1 MKDIDVLIE
10 ALPYI
15 KKFHDKKILIKYG
28 GHAMIDK
35 DSMSSTARD
44 TVLLKYVG
52 MRPLIVHGG
61 GPEISRSMDKL
72 GKEPEFIQGLRVTDD
87 ETMEIIEMVLVGKI
101 STEIVSQLFNHD
113 GNAISVSGKD
123 SSLIFAHKKG
133 ARKIEGIEEPHLM
146 ECLQGN
152 YEHIRSEMPRTDK
165 ERQRYLANLIRI
177 IGADEY
183 CAPQEIYLFQ
193 IIAGRLGL
201 NQMHVISLFLA
212 YTSGSFFK
220 GDAAN
225 KITQSFMKNYIDPLH
240 KYHADNIKHIRLMYD
255 MVGKYTERLQDIQAD
270 REQLRQNLIKTTKFL
285 LENQI
290 LVKEF
295 AKVGINFEA
304 LLKSEE
310 NKALTKYF

>member
-15 KKFHDKKILIKYG
+15 KKFHNKKILIKYG

-44 TVLLKYVG
+44 TVLLKFVG

-113 GNAISVSGKD
+113 GNAISLSGKD

-133 ARKIEGIEEPHLM
+133 ASKIEGLDEEV
-146 ECLQGN
+146 
-152 YEHIRSEMPRTDK
+152 D
-165 ERQRYLANLIRI
+165 
-177 IGADEY
+177 
-183 CAPQEIYLFQ
+183 
-193 IIAGRLGL
+193 LGL
-201 NQMHVISLFLA
+201 VGEVDCVNTDLLEMFVENNYIPVISPIGIA
-212 YTSGSFFK
+212 DDGTSLNLNADTVAGEVSSAV
-220 GDAAN
+220 DAEKLIILTDVPGVLRDPSDPDSLIQ
-225 KITQSFMKNYIDPLH
+225 KIKISEIPGLIENGVITGGMIPKIETCVKAIEGGVKSCHIIDGR
-240 KYHADNIKHIRLMYD
+240 KKHAL
-255 MVGKYTERLQDIQAD
+255 
-270 REQLRQNLIKTTKFL
+270 L
-285 LENQI
+285 LE
-290 LVKEF
+290 VF
-295 AKVGINFEA
+295 TTDGIGTMIE
-304 LLKSEE
+304 K
-310 NKALTKYF
+310 